1 MGFDTGLR
9 RVDRLGSSARET
21 EGRGM
26 NANGLCRR
34 SAPCPSNA
42 RTAPVAIDDVDSFG
56 RHRRLHEHFPRIISG
71 RTTERRRILGRE
83 RGRDGL
89 NTQRHLNARRTESAR
104 TYSGTR
110 IGAQP
115 LNMKRRYLRLPQTKN
130 PRGLR
135 ERVDVRMCPK
145 SMWKLA
151 IKSLASRHSF
161 KCHLFC
167 ETTCEIY

>member
-1 MGFDTGLR
+1 MRMGFAVLLHVRRTRAPPLLPSMMSILLDVIAAAACMNIFFASFRVGQRR
-9 RVDRLGSSARET
+9 RV
-21 EGRGM
+21 
-26 NANGLCRR
+26 
-34 SAPCPSNA
+34 
-42 RTAPVAIDDVDSFG
+42 
-56 RHRRLHEHFPRIISG
+56 
-71 RTTERRRILGRE
+71 LGRE
-83 RGRDGL
+83 RGRYGL

-115 LNMKRRYLRLPQTKN
+115 LNMKRRYLRLPPTKN

-151 IKSLASRHSF
+151 MKNLTMHSNA
-161 KCHLFC
+161 
-167 ETTCEIY
+167 TCCLQ